1 MKAAN
6 RDILR
11 TIRGSLGRF
20 IAIAGIVALGTGFYA
35 GLRMAPVDMKTAAD
49 IYYDQSSL
57 MDIRVVSTMGLTEGD
72 IEALSQVE
80 GVARAEGAYETD
92 VMTTIGTEQYA
103 MRAHSLPGNSNGSLN
118 RISLASGRW
127 PQAPGEC
134 VISADRVMNQ
144 PVELGETLHV
154 DEGVTQLDQVLDR
167 DSFTIVGF
175 VHSPYYVTSAS
186 LGSTTLGSG
195 DLDQYMYILEEDF
208 ADDLPFTEAF
218 VEVVG
223 AKELRAGSE
232 AYQQR
237 VDEVTARIEALAPER
252 EQARL
257 DEIKAD
263 AQAELDEQRAD
274 YEKEKAEAQ
283 QKLADARQQL
293 TDSRTQLDDAKQEL
307 ESAQSTI
314 ENSQAE
320 LADGKAQLQNGR
332 AQLNSQ
338 KADARQKLE
347 DAQAQIDE
355 QQAKLDEGRAQAQ
368 AGRQQLEQQRAALNE
383 ALAKRPELEA
393 QVSQLDQQIAQIDQQ
408 LQLPLPDDQKAQL
421 EAARAQLEAGRQ
433 QAQGALDQIGASE
446 AAFKQA
452 EQRLLESERQLE
464 EGAAQLE
471 AGRQQLATQQ
481 EQAQAQIDAAES
493 KLSSAQAE
501 IAQGESKLESGRA
514 SYEAGRKEYEE
525 GEATLADGQAEYDE
539 QKADADA
546 QFAEAEQKLADA
558 QADIDAIEMPEW
570 LVMDRTKN
578 VGVVSFDSDADRID
592 HIASIFPL
600 IFFLVAALVALTT
613 MTRMV
618 EEGRTLVGTYKAL
631 GYSSAAIGRKYLAYG
646 AAASVIGS
654 VVGIAVLSFL
664 LPWVVMEAYAIIYYV
679 PLQGMAINWPIA
691 LASGGLGVAITLLA
705 TWAALAATLRETPA
719 ALMLPRAPKA
729 GKRILLEHIGPVWR
743 RLSFSWKV
751 TCRNI
756 LRYKKRFFMTVVGI
770 AGCTALLLT
779 GLGLHDAINDIIDKQ
794 YGRLIAYNAI
804 IDQEEDAPEDAIAQ
818 ERAVLQG
825 PAVASYTEVQTTS
838 LLAVGQQGKE
848 VHTTLVV
855 PQDVAA
861 FSEMWELQERVGAAP
876 IALSGNGC
884 VLTEKAATLLDLQ
897 VGDEVVFAE
906 QDQMGNA
913 SSTRVSVPVSAIAEN
928 YVGNYAFMT
937 ADAYRHFFGEE
948 PQYRTAYVVLADPGA
963 DRAPFTQQLR
973 DSGAVATVSYND
985 EVIDTYRSMLR
996 SVDMVV
1002 VVLVVAAAALAFI
1015 VLYNLTNINITERVR
1030 EIATL
1035 KVLGFTR
1042 HEVDTYIFREIFILS
1057 AIGAAAGLVLGV
1069 FLEGFVA
1076 VSAEVDAVMFGR
1088 EIHPL
1093 SFALAFVLTMVF
1105 TVLVMLFMRRKLDS
1119 VNMVESLKSVE

>member
-72 IEALSQVE
+72 VEALSQVE

-118 RISLASGRW
+118 RISLSSGRW

-338 KADARQKLE
+338 KADAQQKLE

-481 EQAQAQIDAAES
+481 EQAQAQIDAAEG

-525 GEATLADGQAEYDE
+525 GEAKLADGQAEYDE

-705 TWAALAATLRETPA
+705 TWAALVATLRETPA

-913 SSTRVSVPVSAIAEN
+913 SSTRVSVPLTAIAEN

-937 ADAYRHFFGEE
+937 ADAYQHFFGEQ
-948 PQYRTAYVVLADPGA
+948 PQYRTAYVVLADAEA
-963 DRAPFTQQLR
+963 DRSPFTQQLR
-973 DSGAVATVSYND
+973 DTGAVATVSYND
-985 EVIDTYRSMLR
+985 EVIDTYRSMLK

-1088 EIHPL
+1088 EIHLL
-1093 SFALAFVLTMVF
+1093 SFALAFVLTMAF

>member
-72 IEALSQVE
+72 VEALSQVE

-144 PVELGETLHV
+144 SVELGETLHV

-186 LGSTTLGSG
+186 LGTTTLGSG
-195 DLDQYMYILEEDF
+195 DLDQYMCILEEDF

-338 KADARQKLE
+338 KADAQQKLE

-383 ALAKRPELEA
+383 ALTKRPELEA

-481 EQAQAQIDAAES
+481 EQAQAQIDAAEG

-525 GEATLADGQAEYDE
+525 GEAKLADGQAEYDE

-705 TWAALAATLRETPA
+705 TWAALVATLRETPA

-818 ERAVLQG
+818 EHAVLQG
-825 PAVASYTEVQTTS
+825 PAVASYTEVQTAS
-838 LLAVGQQGKE
+838 LLAVSQQGKE

-913 SSTRVSVPVSAIAEN
+913 SSTRVSVPLTAIAEN

-937 ADAYRHFFGEE
+937 ADAYQHFFGEQ
-948 PQYRTAYVVLADPGA
+948 PQYRTAYVVLADAEA
-963 DRAPFTQQLR
+963 DRSPFTQQLR
-973 DSGAVATVSYND
+973 DTGAVATVSYND
-985 EVIDTYRSMLR
+985 EVIDTYRSMLK

>member
-72 IEALSQVE
+72 VEALSQVE

-144 PVELGETLHV
+144 SVELGETLHV

-338 KADARQKLE
+338 KADAQQKLE

-481 EQAQAQIDAAES
+481 EQAQAQIDAAEG

-525 GEATLADGQAEYDE
+525 GEAKLADGQAEYDE

-705 TWAALAATLRETPA
+705 TWAALVATLRETPA

-818 ERAVLQG
+818 EHAVLQG
-825 PAVASYTEVQTTS
+825 PAVASYTEVQTAS

-913 SSTRVSVPVSAIAEN
+913 SSTRVSVPLTAIAEN

-937 ADAYRHFFGEE
+937 ADAYQHFFGEQ
-948 PQYRTAYVVLADPGA
+948 PQYRTAYVVLADAEA
-963 DRAPFTQQLR
+963 DRSPFTQQLR
-973 DSGAVATVSYND
+973 DTGAVATVSYND
-985 EVIDTYRSMLR
+985 EVIDTYRSMLK

-1088 EIHPL
+1088 EIHLL
-1093 SFALAFVLTMVF
+1093 SFALAFVLTMAF

>member
-72 IEALSQVE
+72 VEALSQVE

-144 PVELGETLHV
+144 SVELGETLHV

-338 KADARQKLE
+338 KADAQQKLE

-481 EQAQAQIDAAES
+481 EQAQAQIDAAEG

-525 GEATLADGQAEYDE
+525 GEAKLADGQAEYDE

-705 TWAALAATLRETPA
+705 TWAALVATLRETPA

-913 SSTRVSVPVSAIAEN
+913 SSTRVSVPLTAIAEN

-937 ADAYRHFFGEE
+937 ADAYQHFFGEQ
-948 PQYRTAYVVLADPGA
+948 PQYRTAYVVLADAEA
-963 DRAPFTQQLR
+963 DRSPFTQQLR
-973 DSGAVATVSYND
+973 DTGAVATVSYND
-985 EVIDTYRSMLR
+985 EVIDTYRSMLK

-1088 EIHPL
+1088 EIHLL
-1093 SFALAFVLTMVF
+1093 SFALAFVLTMAF